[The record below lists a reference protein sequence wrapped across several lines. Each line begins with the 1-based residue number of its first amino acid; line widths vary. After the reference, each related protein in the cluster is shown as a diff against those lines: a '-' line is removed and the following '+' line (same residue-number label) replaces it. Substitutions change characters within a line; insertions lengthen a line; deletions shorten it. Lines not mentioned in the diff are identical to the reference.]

1 MLLNTQISKNLI
13 LRRFHT
19 INNSW
24 RLKVCIFM
32 FHEISFMKSSSSLHL
47 FDQKYCKI
55 VKYYYNLK
63 HPFSIFIIFENIIY
77 SCDAQLYFQHHYSS
91 LQCHMIFR
99 NHSNMLIC
107 CSRNISIIINVE
119 SSCAASYFCG
129 LKVHLFEIQMF
140 CNIINVFKVTFEN
153 FNVSL
158 LNKSINFFKKILLI
172 TNFCHALIFLV
183 LKSTATFRSD
193 YINIITILEAW
204 PALLRIQKAGAGK
217 MLTYFERALKQRGID
232 LLLGAG
238 LIGRES

>member
-1 MLLNTQISKNLI
+1 MSGLLFCISPSVPDTDRALHMLLNTQISKNLI

-99 NHSNMLIC
+99 NHSNILIC

-129 LKVHLFEIQMF
+129 LKVQKNSIYLK
-140 CNIINVFKVTFEN
+140 FKCFVT
-153 FNVSL
+153 L
-158 LNKSINFFKKILLI
+158 
-172 TNFCHALIFLV
+172 
-183 LKSTATFRSD
+183 
-193 YINIITILEAW
+193 
-204 PALLRIQKAGAGK
+204 
-217 MLTYFERALKQRGID
+217 
-232 LLLGAG
+232 
-238 LIGRES
+238 